1 MNLVRTTLTL
11 LLTACLTMSIQAEE
25 KDDYKAEMAQSFAAL
40 GVAVQD
46 KDPSVDY
53 VDKVA
58 LIENFTNIGL
68 SVLDIQPSNIAG
80 IVEVTTAKGVLFSS
94 PDGKQFIAGTL
105 YAQAE
110 NGEYVDVLEERQA
123 PINAA
128 KIEAMKDSM
137 ITFKADDEKFV
148 VTVFTDTSCGYCVR
162 LHQDMQGHDGYDD
175 NYRSVYIRSYNE
187 LGITV
192 RYVAYPRQGLKSEPA
207 EQLAQIWC
215 AGDQKQA
222 MHDAMLQQKFAQDGK
237 NIEQCR
243 QMVSE
248 HYQLGRELG
257 ISGTPAIF
265 TSGGKIVG
273 GYLSPEKLYQRL
285 MQM

>member
-11 LLTACLTMSIQAEE
+11 LLTACVTMSIQAEE

-46 KDPSVDY
+46 KDPSADY
-53 VDKVA
+53 ADK
-58 LIENFTNIGL
+58 LEIIKNFADIGL
-68 SVLDIQPSNIAG
+68 SVLDIQPSSIEG
-80 IVEVTTAKGVLFSS
+80 VLEVTTDKGLLFSS

-110 NGEYVDVLEERQA
+110 NGEYVDVLAERQA

-162 LHQDMQGHDGYDD
+162 LHQQIQG
-175 NYRSVYIRSYNE
+175 YND

-192 RYVAYPRQGLKSEPA
+192 RYMAYPRQGPESEPA
-207 EQLAQIWC
+207 EELADIWC
-215 AGDQKQA
+215 ADDQKQA
-222 MHDAMLQQKFAQDGK
+222 MNDAKLKRNFNDKVA
-237 NIEQCR
+237 NLTQCR
-243 QMVSE
+243 QTVSE

-257 ISGTPAIF
+257 ITGTPSIF
-265 TSGGKIVG
+265 MPDGKLIG
-273 GYLSPEKLYQRL
+273 GYLPPAGLYQRL